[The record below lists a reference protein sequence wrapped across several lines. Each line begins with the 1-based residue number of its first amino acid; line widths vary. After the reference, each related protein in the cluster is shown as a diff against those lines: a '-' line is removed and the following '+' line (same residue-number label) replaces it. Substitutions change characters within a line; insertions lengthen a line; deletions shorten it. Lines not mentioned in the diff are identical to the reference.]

1 MVNKKIGVYG
11 LEGISKKIAE
21 MNLQKERLIVER
33 DKLNKQISVLN
44 SEINKWSSGEISP
57 NQTFIEF

>member
-1 MVNKKIGVYG
+1 
-11 LEGISKKIAE
+11 
-21 MNLQKERLIVER
+21 MNLQKERLIVEI